1 MRDAGSFS
9 NAARRRQINRS
20 LKRWP
25 GWLALLFVVVALLVV
40 GYVRDAG
47 PRSTQ
52 QRVEDISQ
60 RLACPVCDG
69 ESVFESSNASSTA
82 IRTEI
87 RRQVTAGTATDDQ
100 IIVFIEDRFDG
111 NLLLVPKATGIDAL
125 VWALPVAALVCAVVG
140 LGVAFRRWKLASD
153 TVPDDADR
161 EIVAAE
167 LLRAVEDE

>member
-1 MRDAGSFS
+1 MTNDRSSG
-9 NAARRRQINRS
+9 AATRRRLNQS
-20 LKRWP
+20 VKRWP

-40 GYVRDAG
+40 GYVRETG

-52 QRVEDISQ
+52 ERIEDISK

-87 RRQVTAGTATDDQ
+87 RRQVTAGTANDDQ
-100 IIVFIEDRFDG
+100 IIAFIEDRFDG

-125 VWALPVAALVCAVVG
+125 VWALPVAAFVCAVVG
-140 LGVAFRRWKLASD
+140 LGVAFRRWRLAAD

-161 EIVAAE
+161 DRVTEELSKMAA
-167 LLRAVEDE
+167 DE

>member
-1 MRDAGSFS
+1 MTDPASSRDV
-9 NAARRRQINRS
+9 ARSQLNRT

-40 GYVRDAG
+40 GYVREAG
-47 PRSTQ
+47 PRSSQ
-52 QRVEDISQ
+52 ERVEDISK

-87 RRQVTAGTATDDQ
+87 RRQVQSGVATDDQ
-100 IIVFIEDRFDG
+100 IIAFVEDRFDG

-140 LGVAFRRWKLASD
+140 LGVAFRRWKLAAD
-153 TVPDDADR
+153 TVPNDADR
-161 EIVAAE
+161 DLVAAE
-167 LLRAVEDE
+167 LARIAEDE

>member
-1 MRDAGSFS
+1 MTNDRSSG
-9 NAARRRQINRS
+9 AATRRRLNQS
-20 LKRWP
+20 VKRWP

-40 GYVRDAG
+40 GYVRETG

-52 QRVEDISQ
+52 ERIEDISK

-87 RRQVTAGTATDDQ
+87 RRQVTSGTATDDQ
-100 IIVFIEDRFDG
+100 IIAFIEDRFDG

-125 VWALPVAALVCAVVG
+125 VWALPVAAFVCAVVG
-140 LGVAFRRWKLASD
+140 LGVAFRRWRLAAD
-153 TVPDDADR
+153 TVPNEADR
-161 EIVAAE
+161 DRVTEE
-167 LLRAVEDE
+167 LSKTVTDE